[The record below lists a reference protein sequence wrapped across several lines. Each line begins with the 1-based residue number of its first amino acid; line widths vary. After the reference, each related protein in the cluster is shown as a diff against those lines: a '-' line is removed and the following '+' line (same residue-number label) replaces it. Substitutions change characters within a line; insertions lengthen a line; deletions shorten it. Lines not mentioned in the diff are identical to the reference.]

1 MVIVN
6 RLNGIVTIFIGKS
19 IDLELQASSVFMGNK
34 SAAGMHHT
42 PS

>member
-42 PS
+42 PP